1 MIAGLVGLL
10 LLAGAAEQGDT
21 LSAVF
26 WNLENFFDWRN
37 DSTSVSDADFSSRG
51 SRRWTRRRFETKCQG
66 VAKTLLWSASVAG
79 RLPDIVGVAEVENAF
94 VLRRLLRDTP
104 LRKLDYGYVHFDSP
118 DRRGIDVALL
128 YRKGALELV
137 DAKPCHLYDDS
148 LRVMPTRD
156 ILLCRFRLKGRGPL
170 DSGGGDAEA
179 NPGYGEGL
187 AAGTGYGYGGDH
199 AVGAGSGD
207 GGEFAVLVNH
217 HPSKF
222 GGTAES
228 EGRRRAAVGR
238 LRFLADSLATGG
250 LQRILAF
257 GDFNDTPA
265 NPLFKAL
272 EPRLMPLY
280 GPVLGEGTIRFDGR
294 WELID
299 LAFASPAPGS
309 PVKPSSPPTSS
320 PPTSPA
326 PAVPATGWTSPMRI
340 LRPPFLRAP
349 DRAHGGWKPLRTYTG
364 PRYNG
369 GLSDHC
375 PIQVDLYMCTEKCF
389 RLGKI
394 STHTK
399 ESIENSQ
406 NQLDVNK

>member
-10 LLAGAAEQGDT
+10 LLAGAHSPGDT

-51 SRRWTRRRFETKCQG
+51 SRRWTRRRFGAKCQG
-66 VAKTLLWSASVAG
+66 VAKTLLWSSSVAG

-104 LRKLDYGYVHFDSP
+104 LRKLDYAFVHFDSP
-118 DRRGIDVALL
+118 DRRGIDVGLL
-128 YRKGALELV
+128 YRKGELEVV

-156 ILLCRFRLKGRGPL
+156 ILLCRFRLRGQSRS
-170 DSGGGDAEA
+170 D
-179 NPGYGEGL
+179 
-187 AAGTGYGYGGDH
+187 
-199 AVGAGSGD
+199 
-207 GGEFAVLVNH
+207 FAVLVNH

-222 GGTAES
+222 GGAAES
-228 EGRRRAAVGR
+228 DARRRAAVGR
-238 LRFLADSLATGG
+238 LRFLADSLSG
-250 LQRILAF
+250 LGIARILAL

-265 NPLFKAL
+265 NPLYKTL

-280 GPVLGEGTIRFDGR
+280 GPVRGEGTIRFDGR

-299 LAFASPAPGS
+299 LAFASPVA
-309 PVKPSSPPTSS
+309 
-320 PPTSPA
+320 PA
-326 PAVPATGWTSPMRI
+326 PATPGPTGWTGPMRI

-375 PIQVDLYMCTEKCF
+375 PIQVDLYM
-389 RLGKI
+389 
-394 STHTK
+394 
-399 ESIENSQ
+399 
-406 NQLDVNK
+406 

>member
-10 LLAGAAEQGDT
+10 LLAGAHSPGDT

-51 SRRWTRRRFETKCQG
+51 SRRWTRRRFGAKCQG
-66 VAKTLLWSASVAG
+66 VAKTLLWSSSVAG

-104 LRKLDYGYVHFDSP
+104 LRKLDYAFVHFDSP
-118 DRRGIDVALL
+118 DRRGIDVGLL
-128 YRKGALELV
+128 YRKGELELV

-170 DSGGGDAEA
+170 DSGGGGAEA

-222 GGTAES
+222 GGAAES

-238 LRFLADSLATGG
+238 LRFLADSLAAGG

-272 EPRLMPLY
+272 EPRLSPLY
-280 GPVLGEGTIRFDGR
+280 GTVSGEGEGTIRFDGR

-299 LAFASPAPGS
+299 LAFASPALAPAS
-309 PVKPSSPPTSS
+309 PVT
-320 PPTSPA
+320 PA
-326 PAVPATGWTSPMRI
+326 PATPGPTGWTSPMRI

-389 RLGKI
+389 RLGKN

-399 ESIENSQ
+399 ECIENSQ
-406 NQLDVNK
+406 IQLDVNK

>member
-10 LLAGAAEQGDT
+10 LLVGARSPGDT

-51 SRRWTRRRFETKCQG
+51 SRRWTRRRFGAKCQG
-66 VAKTLLWSASVAG
+66 VAKTLLWSTSVTG
-79 RLPDIVGVAEVENAF
+79 RLPDLVGVAEVENAF

-104 LRKLDYGYVHFDSP
+104 LRKLDYAMVHFDSP
-118 DRRGIDVALL
+118 DRRGIDVGLL
-128 YRKGALELV
+128 YRKGVLELV

-156 ILLCRFRLKGRGPL
+156 ILLCRFRLRGRG
-170 DSGGGDAEA
+170 SGS
-179 NPGYGEGL
+179 L
-187 AAGTGYGYGGDH
+187 
-199 AVGAGSGD
+199 D
-207 GGEFAVLVNH
+207 GGEGGTGTGPAGGDFAVLVNH

-222 GGTAES
+222 GGAAES
-228 EGRRRAAVGR
+228 DARRRAAVGR
-238 LRFLADSLATGG
+238 LRFLADSLSGIGVA
-250 LQRILAF
+250 RILAF

-265 NPLFKAL
+265 NPLYKTL

-299 LAFASPAPGS
+299 LAFASPVAPVS
-309 PVKPSSPPTSS
+309 PVSPVGPVG
-320 PPTSPA
+320 PASPA
-326 PAVPATGWTSPMRI
+326 APASPVALGWTSHMRI

-406 NQLDVNK
+406 IQLDVNK

>member
-10 LLAGAAEQGDT
+10 LLAGAHSPGDT

-51 SRRWTRRRFETKCQG
+51 SRRWTRRRFGAKCQG
-66 VAKTLLWSASVAG
+66 VAKTLLWSTSVTG

-104 LRKLDYGYVHFDSP
+104 LRKLDYAFVHYASP
-118 DRRGIDVALL
+118 DLRGIEVALL
-128 YRKGALELV
+128 YRKGELEVV

-156 ILLCRFRLKGRGPL
+156 ILLCRFRLRGQSRS
-170 DSGGGDAEA
+170 D
-179 NPGYGEGL
+179 
-187 AAGTGYGYGGDH
+187 
-199 AVGAGSGD
+199 
-207 GGEFAVLVNH
+207 FAVLVNH

-222 GGTAES
+222 GGAAES
-228 EGRRRAAVGR
+228 DARRRAAVGR
-238 LRFLADSLATGG
+238 LRFLADSLSG
-250 LQRILAF
+250 LGVARILAF

-265 NPLFKAL
+265 NPLYKTL

-299 LAFASPAPGS
+299 LAFASPALAPASPALAPASPAASVSPAAPAS
-309 PVKPSSPPTSS
+309 PVGPVSPV
-320 PPTSPA
+320 A
-326 PAVPATGWTSPMRI
+326 PVPLGWTGPMRI

-389 RLGKI
+389 RLGII

-406 NQLDVNK
+406 IQLDVNK

>member
-170 DSGGGDAEA
+170 DSGGGGAEA
-179 NPGYGEGL
+179 RGG
-187 AAGTGYGYGGDH
+187 AGGDH

-207 GGEFAVLVNH
+207 SGEFAVLVNH

-222 GGTAES
+222 GGAAES

-238 LRFLADSLATGG
+238 LRFLADSLADGG

-272 EPRLMPLY
+272 EPRLSPLY
-280 GPVLGEGTIRFDGR
+280 RAVSVEGEGTIRFDGR

-299 LAFASPAPGS
+299 LAFASPASGS
-309 PVKPSSPPTSS
+309 PVMP
-320 PPTSPA
+320 SPA
-326 PAVPATGWTSPMRI
+326 PAPAALASGWTGPMRI

-375 PIQVDLYMCTEKCF
+375 PIQVDLY
-389 RLGKI
+389 L
-394 STHTK
+394 
-399 ESIENSQ
+399 
-406 NQLDVNK
+406 

>member
-51 SRRWTRRRFETKCQG
+51 SRRWTRRRFETKSQG

-156 ILLCRFRLKGRGPL
+156 ILLCRFRLRGRGPL
-170 DSGGGDAEA
+170 DSGGGGAEA
-179 NPGYGEGL
+179 GGGAGGDHAVESGSSDGEGL

-199 AVGAGSGD
+199 AVESGSGD

-222 GGTAES
+222 GGAAES

-238 LRFLADSLATGG
+238 LRFLADSLAAGG

-272 EPRLMPLY
+272 EPRLSPLY
-280 GPVLGEGTIRFDGR
+280 GAVSGEGEGTIRFDGR

-299 LAFASPAPGS
+299 LAFASPAPASPASGS
-309 PVKPSSPPTSS
+309 PVMPS
-320 PPTSPA
+320 
-326 PAVPATGWTSPMRI
+326 PAVPAPAASAWTSPMRI

-375 PIQVDLYMCTEKCF
+375 PIQVDLY
-389 RLGKI
+389 L
-394 STHTK
+394 
-399 ESIENSQ
+399 
-406 NQLDVNK
+406 

>member
-10 LLAGAAEQGDT
+10 LLAGAHSPGDT

-51 SRRWTRRRFETKCQG
+51 SRRWTRRRFGAKCQG

-104 LRKLDYGYVHFDSP
+104 LRKLDYAMVHFDSP
-118 DRRGIDVALL
+118 DRRGIDVGLL
-128 YRKGALELV
+128 YRKGVLELV

-156 ILLCRFRLKGRGPL
+156 ILLCRFRLRGRG
-170 DSGGGDAEA
+170 SGS
-179 NPGYGEGL
+179 L
-187 AAGTGYGYGGDH
+187 
-199 AVGAGSGD
+199 D
-207 GGEFAVLVNH
+207 GGEGGTGAGPAGGDFAVLVNH

-222 GGTAES
+222 GGAAES
-228 EGRRRAAVGR
+228 DARRRAAVGR
-238 LRFLADSLATGG
+238 LRFLADSLSG
-250 LQRILAF
+250 LGIARILAF

-265 NPLFKAL
+265 NPLYKTL

-299 LAFASPAPGS
+299 LAFASL
-309 PVKPSSPPTSS
+309 
-320 PPTSPA
+320 
-326 PAVPATGWTSPMRI
+326 GWTGPMRI
-340 LRPPFLRAP
+340 LRPPFLRAT

-389 RLGKI
+389 RLGII

-406 NQLDVNK
+406 IQLDVNK

>member
-10 LLAGAAEQGDT
+10 LLAGAHSPGDT

-51 SRRWTRRRFETKCQG
+51 SRRWTRRRFGAKCQG
-66 VAKTLLWSASVAG
+66 VAKTLLWSSSVAG

-94 VLRRLLRDTP
+94 VLRQLLRDTP
-104 LRKLDYGYVHFDSP
+104 LRKLDYAFVHFDSP
-118 DRRGIDVALL
+118 DRRGIDVGLL
-128 YRKGALELV
+128 YRKGELEVV

-156 ILLCRFRLKGRGPL
+156 ILLCRFRRRSRGSGSPENRYGHP
-170 DSGGGDAEA
+170 GGG
-179 NPGYGEGL
+179 GGI
-187 AAGTGYGYGGDH
+187 GTGFGGDH
-199 AVGAGSGD
+199 RDNNGKDAGTRECAGGSGD
-207 GGEFAVLVNH
+207 FAVLVNH

-222 GGTAES
+222 GGAAES
-228 EGRRRAAVGR
+228 DARRRAAVGR
-238 LRFLADSLATGG
+238 LRFLADSLSG
-250 LQRILAF
+250 LGIARILAF

-265 NPLFKAL
+265 NPLYKTL
-272 EPRLMPLY
+272 EPRLLPLY
-280 GPVLGEGTIRFDGR
+280 GSVSGEGEGTIRFDGR

-299 LAFASPAPGS
+299 LAFASPALAPAS
-309 PVKPSSPPTSS
+309 PVGPVGPVSPV
-320 PPTSPA
+320 A
-326 PAVPATGWTSPMRI
+326 PVPLGWTGPMRI

-406 NQLDVNK
+406 IQLDVNK

>member
-10 LLAGAAEQGDT
+10 LLAGAHSPGDT

-51 SRRWTRRRFETKCQG
+51 SRRWTRRRFGAKCQG
-66 VAKTLLWSASVAG
+66 VAKTLLWSSSVAG

-104 LRKLDYGYVHFDSP
+104 LRKLDYAFVHYDSP

-128 YRKGALELV
+128 YRKGELEVV

-156 ILLCRFRLKGRGPL
+156 ILLCRFRLRGQSRS
-170 DSGGGDAEA
+170 D
-179 NPGYGEGL
+179 
-187 AAGTGYGYGGDH
+187 
-199 AVGAGSGD
+199 
-207 GGEFAVLVNH
+207 FAVLVNH

-222 GGTAES
+222 GGAAES
-228 EGRRRAAVGR
+228 DARRRAAVGR
-238 LRFLADSLATGG
+238 LRFLADSLSG
-250 LQRILAF
+250 LGVARILAF

-265 NPLFKAL
+265 NPLYKTL

-299 LAFASPAPGS
+299 LAFASPALAPASPALAPASPAASVSPAAPAS
-309 PVKPSSPPTSS
+309 PVGP
-320 PPTSPA
+320 
-326 PAVPATGWTSPMRI
+326 VPLGWTGPMRI

-389 RLGKI
+389 RLGII

-406 NQLDVNK
+406 IQLDVNK

>member
-156 ILLCRFRLKGRGPL
+156 ILLCRFRLRGRGSGSPENRYG
-170 DSGGGDAEA
+170 SPGGG
-179 NPGYGEGL
+179 GGI
-187 AAGTGYGYGGDH
+187 GTGFGGDH
-199 AVGAGSGD
+199 RDNNGKDAGARECAGGSGD
-207 GGEFAVLVNH
+207 FAVLVNH

-222 GGTAES
+222 GGAAES
-228 EGRRRAAVGR
+228 DARRRAAVGR
-238 LRFLADSLATGG
+238 LRFLADSLSG
-250 LQRILAF
+250 LGVARILAF

-265 NPLFKAL
+265 NPLYKTL

-309 PVKPSSPPTSS
+309 PVKPSPAPANT
-320 PPTSPA
+320 PA
-326 PAVPATGWTSPMRI
+326 PAVPAPANTPVPANTPAPAWTGPMRI

-375 PIQVDLYMCTEKCF
+375 PIQVDLY
-389 RLGKI
+389 L
-394 STHTK
+394 
-399 ESIENSQ
+399 
-406 NQLDVNK
+406 

>member
-156 ILLCRFRLKGRGPL
+156 ILLCRFRLRGRGSGSP
-170 DSGGGDAEA
+170 GGG
-179 NPGYGEGL
+179 GGI
-187 AAGTGYGYGGDH
+187 GTGFGGDH
-199 AVGAGSGD
+199 RDNNGKDAGARECAGGSGD
-207 GGEFAVLVNH
+207 FAVLVNH

-222 GGTAES
+222 GGAAES
-228 EGRRRAAVGR
+228 DARRRAAVGR
-238 LRFLADSLATGG
+238 LRFLADSLSG
-250 LQRILAF
+250 LGVARILAF

-265 NPLFKAL
+265 NPLYKTL

-375 PIQVDLYMCTEKCF
+375 PIQVDLY
-389 RLGKI
+389 L
-394 STHTK
+394 
-399 ESIENSQ
+399 
-406 NQLDVNK
+406 